1 MKRYLFPVILVVLLC
16 SLSCRNK
23 TAVIEKSAPKFS
35 NQLTAE
41 EKAGGVI
48 TPEILWKLRRLGS
61 FDLSPDG
68 SSVVFTVTEINMETE
83 ERRTNIFK
91 IPSAGGNTVQ
101 LTDDGA
107 SSPQWINNG
116 QSVAFVSSGKL
127 MTMLADG
134 SEKTEVDGLE
144 NFDSYSI
151 SPSGDKILFTR
162 RVKLDQTANEK
173 YNLPRAKVRI
183 IDDLMYRH
191 WNYWSDYSY
200 SHVFVA
206 SFNGKSVS
214 GEKDIMEGQKF
225 ESPTAPY
232 FDESEISWSPDGNY
246 IAYTTKR
253 MRGME
258 DARSTNTDI
267 FLYELSSGK
276 EVNITENNHGY
287 DKYPVFSPDGSKI
300 AWQSMQREG

>member
-1 MKRYLFPVILVVLLC
+1 MERYLLPVILGVLLC
-16 SLSCRNK
+16 PLSCRNK
-23 TAVIEKSAPKFS
+23 TTVTEKSAPQFS

-41 EKAGGVI
+41 EKAGGVM
-48 TPEILWKLRRLGS
+48 TPEILWKFRRLGS

-68 SSVVFTVTEINMETE
+68 SSVIYTVTEINMETE
-83 ERRTNIFK
+83 ARRTNIFK
-91 IPSAGGNTVQ
+91 FSSAGGDPVQ
-101 LTDDGA
+101 LTDEGA
-107 SSPQWINNG
+107 NSPQWISNG
-116 QSVAFVSSGKL
+116 QSIAFVSSGKL
-127 MTMLADG
+127 MTMKADG
-134 SEKTEVDGLE
+134 SERLEVDGLE
-144 NFDSYSI
+144 NFESYSI
-151 SPSGDKILFTR
+151 SPADDKILFTR

-173 YNLPRAKVRI
+173 YNLPKAKVRI

-191 WNYWSDYSY
+191 WNYWSDFSY

-267 FLYELSSGK
+267 FLYET
-276 EVNITENNHGY
+276 I
-287 DKYPVFSPDGSKI
+287 F
-300 AWQSMQREG
+300 RERN